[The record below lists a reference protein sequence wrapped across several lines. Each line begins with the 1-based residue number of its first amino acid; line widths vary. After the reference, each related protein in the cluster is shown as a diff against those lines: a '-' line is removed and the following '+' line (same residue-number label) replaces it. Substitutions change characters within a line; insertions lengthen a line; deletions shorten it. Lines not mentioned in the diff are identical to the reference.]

1 MENTYGALAG
11 RTPASP
17 LTYGRIST
25 DDPKGIIK
33 AYIGEGALT
42 DDDLNTFGTRAVAK
56 IADLQGLMKHVCRTG
71 FEHHVV
77 MNASKT
83 ADILKEAYE
92 NYIGWEVYHHN
103 PNN

>member
-1 MENTYGALAG
+1 MAR

-25 DDPKGIIK
+25 DDTKGTIK
-33 AYIGEGALT
+33 TYIGEGKLT
-42 DDDLNTFGTRAVAK
+42 DDQLKTFGTRAVAK
-56 IADLQGLMKHVCRTG
+56 INNLQGLMKYVCKTG

-83 ADILKEAYE
+83 AGILKEAYG
-92 NYIGWEVYHHN
+92 NYMGWEVYHHGE
-103 PNN
+103 